1 VSFIDN
7 LNKLFKIFDI
17 GIVAILPLI
26 ALFIFSGI
34 IDLVGISLIAPYIS
48 LLIEGEANFFFQKF
62 EIFSFLNP
70 SNQEKLITFLSYGLL
85 IIFVFKFIFSLL
97 IRFLILKFS
106 FNCRRKL
113 QMKLLK
119 SYQNMEYNNYNL
131 KGSSEFIKNVRE
143 LSGDCTSCLDSGL
156 RVLSELIVLISIL
169 IYLILI
175 NPTTVVVLITILM
188 LVMLLHN
195 YILKPKTIKYGEE
208 KIKALDFIYQAV
220 NEGLSGFKEVKILN
234 KEKYFQ
240 KILEKGTRGVFINDL
255 KSSIILFYPRYLFEV
270 LIVAFIISY
279 VILSINSGV
288 VGTNLLPIIGIFAV
302 ASVRVIPS
310 ISIIANGL
318 IMVNYTYF
326 AIKVIFDDL
335 FSFEKEKINNLI
347 STQDN
352 EKKVVKSIELKN
364 IKFSYKKTKENIF
377 ENLNLIIEENDCIGI
392 TGENGSGKTTL
403 VDILL
408 GLLNPSSGT
417 IYINGLEQKNII
429 KPKFMGYLPQDHLII
444 SDKISNN
451 ITLENLDENI
461 NRVKLDE
468 AIQASNLQDLIKSL
482 PNGVNSYLGKDGTKL
497 SGGQYK
503 KIALAR
509 LFYHNK
515 EVLIMDEATN
525 SLDDRSENIVIDELI
540 RLKKEKT
547 IIIISHKQKPLSIC
561 NKLYKIENKKLNLV
575 N

>member
-1 VSFIDN
+1 MGFIDN

-17 GIVAILPLI
+17 GVVAILPLI

-62 EIFSFLNP
+62 EIFSFLNS

-113 QMKLLK
+113 QMELLK

-175 NPTTVVVLITILM
+175 NPITVVVLITILM
-188 LVMLLHN
+188 SVMLLHN

-352 EKKVVKSIELKN
+352 EKQVVKSIELKN
-364 IKFSYKKTKENIF
+364 IKFNYKKTEENIF
-377 ENLNLIIEENDCIGI
+377 ENLNLIIEKNDCIGI

-417 IYINGLEQKNII
+417 IYINGVEQKNII

-444 SDKISNN
+444 SDKISKN

-482 PNGVNSYLGKDGTKL
+482 PNGVNSYLGKDGTNL

-525 SLDDRSENIVIDELI
+525 SLDDRSENIVIEELI

-561 NKLYKIENKKLNLV
+561 NKLYKIENKKLNLI

>member
-1 VSFIDN
+1 MGFIDN

-17 GIVAILPLI
+17 GVVAILPLI

-62 EIFSFLNP
+62 EIFSFLNS

-113 QMKLLK
+113 QMELLK

-175 NPTTVVVLITILM
+175 NPITVVVLITILM
-188 LVMLLHN
+188 SVMLLHN

-364 IKFSYKKTKENIF
+364 IKFNYKKTEENIF
-377 ENLNLIIEENDCIGI
+377 ENLNLIIEKNDCIGI

-417 IYINGLEQKNII
+417 IYINGVEQKNII

-444 SDKISNN
+444 SDKISKN

-482 PNGVNSYLGKDGTKL
+482 PNGVNSYLGKDGTNL

-525 SLDDRSENIVIDELI
+525 SLDDRSENIVIEELI

-561 NKLYKIENKKLNLV
+561 NKLYKIENKKLNLI